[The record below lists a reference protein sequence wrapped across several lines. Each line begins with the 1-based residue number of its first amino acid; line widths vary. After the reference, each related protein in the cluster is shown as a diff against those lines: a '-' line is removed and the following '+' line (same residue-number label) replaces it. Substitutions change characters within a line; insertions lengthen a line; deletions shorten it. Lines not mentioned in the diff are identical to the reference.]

1 MSLVFAL
8 IGGILQIF
16 AARVEPGKIW
26 YRDIMTNS
34 LEEGGGEGG
43 GGVARKKNLLL
54 SGPGA

>member
-34 LEEGGGEGG
+34 LEEGGGRG